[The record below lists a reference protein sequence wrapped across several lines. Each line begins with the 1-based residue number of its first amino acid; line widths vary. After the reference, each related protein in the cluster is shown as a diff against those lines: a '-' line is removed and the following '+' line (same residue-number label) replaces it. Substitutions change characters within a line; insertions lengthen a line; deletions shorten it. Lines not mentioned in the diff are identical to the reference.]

1 MMRTSVTACVVAMAG
16 LFTVGLPATQPVSL
30 PDVLARAAAYH
41 ATYTRAVSGVQLDEQ
56 MQLMDVSGGQ
66 TRSIVRI
73 SSDVVLVN
81 VNGEAIALRDPY
93 AIDTRPLRERTPRIL
108 NLLGAPAMPSRGDWA
123 IASAYPA
130 ATTVYFLLDVVVKVN
145 QPTSA
150 LQFISAGQQPKLKYR
165 LDGRRK
171 LNGIDVV
178 GVRFEEPEV
187 RNMKYMLHTRSNAR
201 ATGRFWVDAAT
212 GAIHQTELWVDGRS
226 ANLLNEHAIVSV
238 KYAPHPALGHLL
250 PTEMTDSYEE
260 FEGRETVFRR
270 NVESRA
276 TYSNATFA
284 AIDLT
289 RLR

>member
-1 MMRTSVTACVVAMAG
+1 MTYRSVLLLTGALTTAV
-16 LFTVGLPATQPVSL
+16 PAAQPASL
-30 PDVLARAAAYH
+30 QDVLSRAAAYH
-41 ATYTRAVSGVQLDEQ
+41 AEYTRAISGVQLEEQ

-81 VNGEAIALRDPY
+81 VNGEAVALRDPF
-93 AIDTRPLRERTPRIL
+93 AVDTRPLRERTPRIL
-108 NLLGAPAMPSRGDWA
+108 NLLGAPATPSRGDWA

-130 ATTVYFLLDVVVKVN
+130 RTSVYFLLDVIVKVN

-150 LQFISAGQQPKLKYR
+150 LQFIAASQQPKLKYR
-165 LDGRRK
+165 LDGRK
-171 LNGIDVV
+171 MLNGVDVV
-178 GVRFEEPEV
+178 GLRFEEPEV
-187 RNMKYMLHTRSNAR
+187 RDTKYMLHTRSNAR
-201 ATGRFWVDAAT
+201 ATGRFWVDATT

-238 KYAPHPALGHLL
+238 KYAPNTTLKLLL
-250 PTEMTDSYEE
+250 PTEMIDSYEE

-284 AIDLT
+284 SIDLT